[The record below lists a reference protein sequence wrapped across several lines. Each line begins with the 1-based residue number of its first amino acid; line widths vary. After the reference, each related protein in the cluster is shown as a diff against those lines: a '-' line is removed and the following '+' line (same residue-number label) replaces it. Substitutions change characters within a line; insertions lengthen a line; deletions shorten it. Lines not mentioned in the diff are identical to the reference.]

1 LVLNIYLEPEKI
13 FYFMNKK
20 DFLFCFLVFFLSTK
34 CIAQNPHID
43 SIKKVL
49 SGAKEDS
56 YKVNSL
62 LSLSREFFSIS
73 PQEAINYA
81 IEAKELAQKIDYK
94 EGIAYSYKNIGIVY
108 YMQANYVESLGNYDK
123 SLAMFDS
130 LKDRAGVANIL
141 SNEASVYFNKADDEK
156 ALELNLKSLSIAE
169 QIGDTLRILTA
180 LQNIGAVYFNKPSTI
195 NQSLEYYLRALPMSE
210 SLKNKDAIGTITVN
224 VGEIYLKKGNDDS
237 ALIYFQKSLK
247 AYEGSE
253 NVPYTLNDIGKVY
266 QNRKD
271 YETAIK
277 YHQEALDISQKLD
290 AKVDMAQSL
299 LGLGDSYS
307 QQGDASTAI
316 GYYKKAESIAL
327 KVSNANYEL
336 ERAYKGLAIAYSDLS
351 DFKNAFNY
359 ESKFTGVKDS
369 LYTLDIAKKLSSLQF
384 NFDIQKKQ
392 NQIDLLKKDQVLQ
405 ELDLNRQK
413 LVKNALLI
421 GIALLSLIAI
431 IIYRNYR
438 NKLKTNKILDSR
450 NAQIQHLLL
459 NILPAEVAQELQKN
473 GNATPRYYEKA
484 SVLFT
489 DFKGFTKLAEN
500 LTPWEVVSEL
510 NDYFIAFDDIIEK
523 YELEKI
529 KTIGDS
535 YMCAGGIPTENDSHY
550 INIVKAGLE
559 MQQFILS
566 RNKKRIDSKM
576 PEWNIR
582 IGINTGP
589 LVAGVVGKKK
599 YAYDIWGSTVNVA
612 SRMESN
618 GEPGRVNIS
627 EATYEMIKDKYACTH
642 RGKIFAK
649 NIGEIDM
656 YFVGEELNQ
665 PSLQSKPVLS

>member
-1 LVLNIYLEPEKI
+1 MKNKYLLFSLLI
-13 FYFMNKK
+13 F
-20 DFLFCFLVFFLSTK
+20 LLSAQCF
-34 CIAQNPHID
+34 AQNSQID

-49 SGAKEDS
+49 SVAKEDS
-56 YKVNSL
+56 LKVNSL
-62 LSLSREFFSIS
+62 LALSREFFSIS
-73 PQEAINYA
+73 PQEAISYA
-81 IEAKELAQKIDYK
+81 TDARDLAQKIDYK
-94 EGIAYSYKNIGIVY
+94 KGLAYSYKNIGIVY

-123 SLAMFDS
+123 ALAMFDS
-130 LKDRAGVANIL
+130 LKDKSGVANIL
-141 SNEASVYFNKADDEK
+141 SNEASVYYNQADDEK
-156 ALELNLKSLSIAE
+156 ALELNLKSLNVAE

-180 LQNIGAVYFNKPSTI
+180 LQNIGAVYFNKPSTF
-195 NQSLEYYLRALPMSE
+195 NQSLKYYLRALPMSE
-210 SLKNKDAIGTITVN
+210 SLKNDNAIGTITVN

-277 YHQEALDISQKLD
+277 YHQQALDISQKLD

-299 LGLGDSYS
+299 LGLADSYRE
-307 QQGDASTAI
+307 QGDALKAI
-316 GYYKKAESIAL
+316 SYYKRAEVIAI

-336 ERAYKGLAIAYSDLS
+336 ERAYGGLATAYSNVS
-351 DFKNAFNY
+351 DFKNAFKY
-359 ESKFTGVKDS
+359 ESKFTGIKDS

-392 NQIDLLKKDQVLQ
+392 SQIDLLKKDQVLQ

-413 LVKNALLI
+413 FAKNALMI
-421 GIALLSLIAI
+421 GLALLSLIVI

-438 NKLKTNKILDSR
+438 DKIKTNKILDSQ
-450 NAQIQHLLL
+450 NAQIQSLLL
-459 NILPAEVAQELQKN
+459 NILPAQVAQELQKN
-473 GNATPRYYEKA
+473 GNATPRYYERA

-489 DFKGFTKLAEN
+489 DFKGFTRLAET
-500 LTPWEVVSEL
+500 LSPQEVVSEL
-510 NDYFIAFDDIIEK
+510 NGYFMAFDDIIEK
-523 YELEKI
+523 YDLEKI

-535 YMCAGGIPTENDSHY
+535 YMCAGGIPTENESHLL
-550 INIVKAGLE
+550 NIVKAGLE
-559 MQQFILS
+559 MQEYILM
-566 RNKKRIDSKM
+566 RNEKRIEANM

-589 LVAGVVGKKK
+589 IVAGVVGKKK

-627 EATYEMIKDKYACTH
+627 ATTYELIKDKYACTY

-656 YFVGEELNQ
+656 YFVEEALN
-665 PSLQSKPVLS
+665 